1 MRSPIR
7 HAAVLVAALALG
19 CGCTSKVTG
28 SVKLDGEPFVAT
40 ECRSGAAFNFSGIQ
54 LADASGRKLR
64 LVQRV
69 DGGISAAV
77 FAPGQAKGDML
88 DGNCGTI
95 EIQTQNSRINN
106 IRNVE
111 GRATLSCSGGGHTL
125 DGTVEFENCH

>member
-1 MRSPIR
+1 MGSPLRRAGVLIM
-7 HAAVLVAALALG
+7 LVAIA
-19 CGCTSKVTG
+19 CGCTSKVAGTL
-28 SVKLDGEPFVAT
+28 KLDGQPFMAT

-54 LADASGRKLR
+54 LADASSRTLR

-77 FAPGQAKGDML
+77 FAPGQAKGDMF

-95 EIQTQNSRINN
+95 EIHTQNSRINN

-111 GRATLSCSGGGHTL
+111 GKATLSCSSGEHTL
-125 DGTVEFENCH
+125 DGTIEFENCH